1 MVGTYKRLTYN
12 TCTYYLRLAIHL
24 WEGQ

>member
-1 MVGTYKRLTYN
+1 MIGTYKRLTYN
-12 TCTYYLRLAIHL
+12 TCTYYLRFAVHV

>member
-1 MVGTYKRLTYN
+1 MVGTFKRLTYN
-12 TCTYYLRLAIHL
+12 TCTYYLRLAVHL